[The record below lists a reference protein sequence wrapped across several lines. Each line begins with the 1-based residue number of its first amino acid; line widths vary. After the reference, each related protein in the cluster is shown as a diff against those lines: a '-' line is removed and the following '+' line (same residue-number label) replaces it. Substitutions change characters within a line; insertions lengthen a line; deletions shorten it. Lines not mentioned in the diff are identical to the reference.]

1 VPSHGSICD
10 SALSGQRVGLIVG
23 NGLALD
29 LQASFRELEQWNPSA
44 PIAWKVSALDAPNVA
59 VLDRMPR
66 FQARVA
72 ELRGAGTALSD
83 FDIIDAI
90 SRLCGRQS
98 DFDSCVTVAEMRH
111 FIALA
116 YAAFQLRADQIDWV
130 SWQWVAI
137 LRTLGSRM
145 KVVASFNY
153 DLGLERALDQSHV
166 QNWRVGSIDKMGS
179 PWSSP
184 TAPLTLPSIQIRS
197 LLRLAIR

>member
-1 VPSHGSICD
+1 
-10 SALSGQRVGLIVG
+10 
-23 NGLALD
+23 
-29 LQASFRELEQWNPSA
+29 
-44 PIAWKVSALDAPNVA
+44 
-59 VLDRMPR
+59 
-66 FQARVA
+66 
-72 ELRGAGTALSD
+72 
-83 FDIIDAI
+83 
-90 SRLCGRQS
+90 
-98 DFDSCVTVAEMRH
+98 VTVAEMRH